1 MNRNIVL
8 LLLQT
13 IFQQFTESCSYKNEN
28 NAVHLDEIQ
37 SKVLLG
43 NIHQIPRY

>member
-1 MNRNIVL
+1 MNRNIV

-13 IFQQFTESCSYKNEN
+13 IFQQFTESCSYKIEN
-28 NAVHLDEIQ
+28 TAVHLDETQ